1 MLFLDKSQSCYISIY
16 YHHYYYYYCHWARR
30 VRVVPWQIT
39 LSIQKLQY
47 PSKSNLRQKI
57 QKIHKFLKTAGLLL
71 KKMYCR
77 KFKLVSFVSWI
88 IVFTDF
94 SSRFLKRANMATKKY
109 KPVLVRPTYSV
120 EPEIDNSDVN
130 IIVKDYDLLMMYDWL
145 QWIDTGRKEHLT
157 ESCYAIYIIRKI
169 PFKKYPYKTFI
180 DIDTRWGIN
189 CKRLKRYWEHIDSW
203 KRRAAIQFDSF
214 FHSIF
219 FNFQA

>member
-1 MLFLDKSQSCYISIY
+1 
-16 YHHYYYYYCHWARR
+16 
-30 VRVVPWQIT
+30 
-39 LSIQKLQY
+39 
-47 PSKSNLRQKI
+47 
-57 QKIHKFLKTAGLLL
+57 
-71 KKMYCR
+71 MYCR

-130 IIVKDYDLLMMYDWL
+130 LIVKDYYLLMIYDWL

-157 ESCYAIYIIRKI
+157 ESCYAIYKESSVLFKNI
-169 PFKKYPYKTFI
+169 PIKLLSILIQDELTHL
-180 DIDTRWGIN
+180 GIN
-189 CKRLKRYWEHIDSW
+189 CKRLKRYWENIDSW

-219 FNFQA
+219 LISKLSTDHFT